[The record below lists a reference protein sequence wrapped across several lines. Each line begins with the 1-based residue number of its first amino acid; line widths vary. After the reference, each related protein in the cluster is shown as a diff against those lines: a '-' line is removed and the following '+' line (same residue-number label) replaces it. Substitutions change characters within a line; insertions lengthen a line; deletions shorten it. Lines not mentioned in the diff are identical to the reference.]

1 MKKLIICFLIMML
14 CVCTLAGCVTEGSK
28 NYETHADLIPVPGR
42 RNLYY
47 DSTTRVVYFLFNES
61 IGHTGY
67 GYMSPYYSSNG
78 SIYIYDGD
86 LKEVE

>member
-28 NYETHADLIPVPGR
+28 NYETHAGLIPVPGR

-61 IGHTGY
+61 SRYIGY